1 MTIKDKIVDE
11 YLTGELSM
19 AKLADKYGFGKT
31 SVHRW
36 VMEYE
41 RRYGSKAEILKEL
54 TSPAMD
60 PEDKKEDTADN
71 FALLRKELEEERLR
85 NKLLTAMIEVA
96 EEELKIPIRKKYG
109 TKPLKK

>member
-1 MTIKDKIVDE
+1 MTIKEKIVEE
-11 YLTGELSM
+11 YLAGGTSQR
-19 AKLADKYGFGKT
+19 KLAAKYGFGNT
-31 SVHRW
+31 SIHRW

-41 RRYGSKAEILKEL
+41 RNFGSKAAILKEL
-54 TSPAMD
+54 TSPVMD
-60 PEDKKEDTADN
+60 LEDKKENIPDDV
-71 FALLRKELEEERLR
+71 ALLRKELEEERLR